1 MKTISIRIAL
11 LAAFIGSAQGLA
23 AEPQPVT
30 FHDRM
35 LLDIGPNA
43 LVPSDQPA
51 GLGGSLG
58 FGLAFRD
65 FNLFLRGTGMIAE
78 PGLNQ
83 RTLIIPTLRTE
94 ARIHILPNFITLLPY
109 FDAGGIMTKVRI
121 DAEASLSS
129 DITSLYAELGIGV
142 EMLISH
148 EISFIPR
155 IGVAHALLYA
165 EKDSNNFSGPSV
177 SMALRYTFGRTR
189 ALDF

>member
-23 AEPQPVT
+23 AEQQPVT

-35 LLDIGPNA
+35 LLDIGANA

-109 FDAGGIMTKVRI
+109 FDAGGIMTKVRRP
-121 DAEASLSS
+121 DASLSS
-129 DITSLYAELGIGV
+129 DITTLYAELGIGV

-177 SMALRYTFGRTR
+177 SMALRYTFGRSR

>member
-109 FDAGGIMTKVRI
+109 FDVGGIMTKVKR
-121 DAEASLSS
+121 AEASLSS

>member
-109 FDAGGIMTKVRI
+109 FDAGGIMTKVRRP
-121 DAEASLSS
+121 DASLSS
-129 DITSLYAELGIGV
+129 DITSVYAELGIGV

>member
-23 AEPQPVT
+23 AEPQSVT

-109 FDAGGIMTKVRI
+109 FDAGGIMTKVRRP
-121 DAEASLSS
+121 DASLSS

>member
-109 FDAGGIMTKVRI
+109 FDAGGIMTKVRRP
-121 DAEASLSS
+121 DASLSS